1 MNYQEDKGKFKEL
14 LNQEYSWPSRY
25 TFKFIVKSENQQE
38 VVNLFDDNVEINTKP
53 SSGDKY
59 VSVTIYA
66 QMKNAEEI
74 MSIYDSATAIP
85 GIISL

>member
-1 MNYQEDKGKFKEL
+1 MNYQEDKEKFREL
-14 LNQEYSWPSRY
+14 LDQEYSWPARY

-38 VVNLFDDNVEINTKP
+38 VVKLFDNKVEITTKP

-59 VSVTIYA
+59 VSVTIYG
-66 QMKNAEEI
+66 QMQNADEI
-74 MSIYDSATAIP
+74 MTIYDSAAAIP

>member
-1 MNYQEDKGKFKEL
+1 MKYQEDKEKFREL
-14 LNQEYSWPSRY
+14 LNQEYSWPARF

-38 VVNLFDDNVEINTKP
+38 VVNLFDEKVEIVTKP

-59 VSVTIYA
+59 ISVTIYA
-66 QMKNAEEI
+66 QMQNAEEI
-74 MSIYDSATAIP
+74 MTIYDAATVIP